1 MKINSLII
9 SPLRVHLES
18 NSDEKKIT
26 FSYILLIQ
34 NRLEDKI
41 ELKKKQ
47 LGLFIHFISKA
58 QTFIQFMLDLG
69 LPLFQMITSY
79 FLLKAVTPTTA
90 IWESHNYQGN

>member
-41 ELKKKQ
+41 ELKKKTTWVIYT
-47 LGLFIHFISKA
+47 FHFQSTNFYTVYA
-58 QTFIQFMLDLG
+58 
-69 LPLFQMITSY
+69 
-79 FLLKAVTPTTA
+79 
-90 IWESHNYQGN
+90 